1 MITLPEEANLMRF
14 FVPIGW
20 PQINEDYLLELATDW
35 DEAAREAGRVG
46 GELSDSVRYVLS
58 RNDTP
63 ATDNFRDYM
72 AGESNPTSLAAYV
85 TFCEGVAR
93 GLRKANETVAEF
105 KQLVVDELTGVAEHY
120 ERATALLAW
129 PWDRA
134 SFLPR
139 CRLVHAKLLSA
150 EARTVSALV
159 L

>member
-1 MITLPEEANLMRF
+1 MRF

-85 TFCEGVAR
+85 TFCEGA
-93 GLRKANETVAEF
+93 
-105 KQLVVDELTGVAEHY
+105 Q
-120 ERATALLAW
+120 
-129 PWDRA
+129 
-134 SFLPR
+134 
-139 CRLVHAKLLSA
+139 
-150 EARTVSALV
+150 
-159 L
+159 